1 MQQQAERGERI
12 PRHVLIADMLQS
24 DIDEGKYGVGEKLP
38 SESELCRRFHEN
50 RYTVRQALDL
60 LVNTGVVR
68 AHQGKGHYVCEKP
81 LNIQY
86 TITPGMRF
94 SDVIRSL
101 GCKPGARLFRQE
113 VVIPPAPVSAH
124 LFLVEGE
131 GAYRLEILR
140 LADGIPLSW
149 NVTWLP
155 ERHFPG
161 FLAHLDAFHSLY
173 ALLNEKYDIR
183 LQRIW
188 STFQSTYPNAH
199 EALNLQISPNT
210 NLLHIESVMRDQHG
224 RPIEYTSAKYR
235 GDLCKVSIHF

>member
-1 MQQQAERGERI
+1 MPLQAGHRERI

-24 DIDEGKYGVGEKLP
+24 EIDEGKYGIGEKLP
-38 SESELCRRFHEN
+38 SEAELCRRFREN

-81 LNIQY
+81 LDIQY

-94 SDVIRSL
+94 SDVISGL
-101 GCKPGARLFRQE
+101 GCKPGARLFRRE
-113 VVIPPAPVSAH
+113 VVVPPASIAAH
-124 LFLVEGE
+124 LLLAEGE

-140 LADGIPLSW
+140 LADGIPISW

-155 ERHFPG
+155 ERHFPDL
-161 FLAHLDAFHSLY
+161 LAHLEPFSSLY

-188 STFQSTYPNAH
+188 STLQTTYPNAH
-199 EALNLQISPNT
+199 EALNLQIPPNT